1 VDGAAG
7 HTLARDQIA
16 ADGNQAFGFEA
27 SWRATQ
33 HWLAPI
39 GSGAP
44 LS

>member
-16 ADGNQAFGFEA
+16 AFGFEA